1 MQVTKTTD
9 NILVSGITLYG
20 IKQEPAKS
28 FQTFKKL
35 NKHNWGLDG
44 LSKEEVDK
52 RVGQICVIYANRK
65 KELRESTGDKA
76 IKLIK
81 NAAMYQ
87 DIKVEEKLD
96 AKSKKHVVI
105 KLAQKETRMPK
116 VGVEAMERLAKAE
129 ADKRAKEQAARIEAL
144 EASLAAYKAKDAK
157 GTKGTKE
164 AAMLPEFA

>member
-81 NAAMYQ
+81 NAAKYS
-87 DIKVEEKLD
+87 DVKLEKKTD
-96 AKSKKHVVI
+96 AKGNEHAVI
-105 KLAQKETRMPK
+105 KLAQKPTKMTKAGEEVMAS
-116 VGVEAMERLAKAE
+116 VAKEE
-129 ADKRAKEQAARIEAL
+129 ADKRAKEQEARIAAL